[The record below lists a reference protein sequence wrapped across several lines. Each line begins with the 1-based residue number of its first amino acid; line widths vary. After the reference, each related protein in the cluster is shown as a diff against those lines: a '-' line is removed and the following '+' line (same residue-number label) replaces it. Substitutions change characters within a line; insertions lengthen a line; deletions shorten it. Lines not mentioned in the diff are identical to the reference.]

1 MPSLSILHLLGRPTA
16 SGQGRAAGRLQGEMR
31 SRATLAIVTWAV
43 VELLLLGWAV
53 SVWGLATV
61 AILSAVKA
69 AVGVLLIGKRL
80 SGALREGLRRRA
92 VPGRAY
98 GALAGALLIIPGFLS
113 GIAAALLVVPPIR
126 AVLGSWLT
134 ARIALFVPSGS
145 WWPASGARP
154 GSGAVDVDIVN
165 EDTTTAPRGRK
176 PAPRLR

>member
-1 MPSLSILHLLGRPTA
+1 
-16 SGQGRAAGRLQGEMR
+16 MR

-43 VELLLLGWAV
+43 VELLLLGWVV

-69 AVGVLLIGKRL
+69 AVGVLLIGKSL

-98 GALAGALLIIPGFLS
+98 RALAGALLIIPGFLS

-165 EDTTTAPRGRK
+165 EDTTTAPGGRK
-176 PAPRLR
+176 PAPELR